1 MQADIL
7 NITEPTT
14 VDEAIEKYEFHEYEP
29 VSRTNLNSA
38 GEIRITI
45 ETQDLYCHPAESY
58 LLIEGR
64 FVKADGT
71 AYADANAAAIVNNG
85 LMYLFSQIG
94 YRLSSQDIETIYH
107 PGQATTMLGLL
118 KYPDDF
124 AKAQGL
130 NQLWCKDTTATAV
143 MPGNLGF
150 AARQAYL
157 IQKPTAKGTFSFV
170 VPLRHIFGFCEDY
183 NKIVY
188 GVKHT
193 LTLVRKADDDAIF
206 RAGVIPAVGGN
217 AQVAAVDAG
226 KVDISK
232 ISWFMPH
239 VTPSD
244 MERMQLQKTIESKA
258 SLPVAYRARQCDT
271 ITVPQSTTFTWRLSV
286 KSAPEKPRWIV
297 VGFQTGR
304 SGNQEHN
311 PSIFDHCNLKNMY
324 VMMNQ
329 ERYPAVDYDLSFPN
343 QKFSRAYRAAATF
356 SEQYF
361 GMNELITHGN
371 ITPVDYKDLYPL
383 MVFDVSKQS
392 EKLKASVVDVQIKAI
407 FNAAVPA
414 ETQAYAVVI
423 SDKLLNLKSDG
434 SKMSIV
440 YS

>member
-14 VDEAIEKYEFHEYEP
+14 IDEAIEKYEFHEYEP

-58 LLIEGR
+58 LLFEGR
-64 FVKADGT
+64 LTKADGT
-71 AYADANAAAIVNNG
+71 AYVNADSVAIANNG
-85 LMYLFSQIG
+85 LMHLFSQIG
-94 YRLSSQDIETIYH
+94 YSLSNQDIETIFH

-124 AKAQGL
+124 ARAQGL
-130 NQLWCKDTTATAV
+130 NQLWYKDTTATAV
-143 MPGNLGF
+143 IADNTGF

-157 IQKPTAKGTFSFV
+157 IQKPTAKGAFSFI

-183 NKIVY
+183 DKIVY

-193 LTLVRKADDDAIF
+193 LTLVRKSDDDAIF
-206 RAGVIPAVGGN
+206 RGAVAN
-217 AQVAAVDAG
+217 VDVG
-226 KVDISK
+226 KVDVSK

-244 MERMQLQKTIESKA
+244 MERMELLKIVESKA
-258 SLPVAYRARQCDT
+258 LLSLAYRARQCDT
-271 ITVPQSTTFTWRLSV
+271 ITVPQSTTFDWRLSV

-356 SEQYF
+356 SEQFY
-361 GMNELITHGN
+361 GMNELITQSN

-383 MVFDVSKQS
+383 MGV
-392 EKLKASVVDVQIKAI
+392 
-407 FNAAVPA
+407 
-414 ETQAYAVVI
+414 
-423 SDKLLNLKSDG
+423 G
-434 SKMSIV
+434 
-440 YS
+440 